1 MNNAYNLNL
10 YIGSNYM
17 LIKDTFS
24 FHHRSLLYTSLTKWK
39 QPKSDGGSPLTKYII
54 EFRDTRRAHWSK
66 AGEVKPE
73 VTTFTVG
80 KLLLNN
86 EYMFRVSAVNAEG
99 QSSPLTSDKTAKPT
113 KKLSKS

>member
-1 MNNAYNLNL
+1 MNKFCFVLDKPSAPEGPLE
-10 YIGSNYM
+10 ISNVT
-17 LIKDTFS
+17 LDAA
-24 FHHRSLLYTSLTKWK
+24 SLSWK

-99 QSSPLTSDKTAKPT
+99 QSPPLTSDKTAKPT

>member
-1 MNNAYNLNL
+1 L
-10 YIGSNYM
+10 S
-17 LIKDTFS
+17 
-24 FHHRSLLYTSLTKWK
+24 WK

-86 EYMFRVSAVNAEG
+86 
-99 QSSPLTSDKTAKPT
+99 SSIKGNVRNLKWTFWCRGFF
-113 KKLSKS
+113 